1 MTINA
6 TSYIAYDIAVIIAA
20 EYKNDTELS
29 ERKMAEKHNV
39 PRSRIQKIKK
49 EVANGEWD
57 EILAPKVEVKE
68 AHNVKLTNV
77 KLENKTHQKAPTKKA
92 KAIYD
97 LVAGDFD
104 KFTLTL
110 LEQNPEIT
118 KAYING
124 QYHRCENASK

>member
-20 EYKNDTELS
+20 EYKNGTELS

-49 EVANGEWD
+49 EVAAGEWD
-57 EILAPKVEVKE
+57 EILSPKVEVS
-68 AHNVKLTNV
+68 HNVKLTKV
-77 KLENKTHQKAPTKKA
+77 KLTAKTHQKAPTA
-92 KAIYD
+92 KAMSIFKS
-97 LVAGDFD
+97 VNGDFD
-104 KFTLTL
+104 QFTQTL
-110 LEQNPEIT
+110 LNMNPEIT

-124 QYHRCENASK
+124 QYHRCQNAQ

>member
-20 EYKNDTELS
+20 EYKNGTEIS

-57 EILAPKVEVKE
+57 EILAPKVE
-68 AHNVKLTNV
+68 ATHNVKLTNV

-92 KAIYD
+92 MNIYKD
-97 LVAGDFD
+97 VNGDFD
-104 KFTLTL
+104 RFTETL

-124 QYHRCENASK
+124 QFHRCENASK

>member
-6 TSYIAYDIAVIIAA
+6 TSYIAFDIAKIIAA
-20 EYKNDTELS
+20 EYKAGTELS

-49 EVANGEWD
+49 EVAAGEWD
-57 EILAPKVEVKE
+57 EILAPKVEAP
-68 AHNVKLTNV
+68 AHNVKQTSV

-97 LVAGDFD
+97 SVNGDFD
-104 KFTLTL
+104 QFTLTL
-110 LEQNPEIT
+110 LEQNPKMT

-124 QYHRCENASK
+124 QYHRCQNAQ

>member
-20 EYKNDTELS
+20 EYKNGTELS

-49 EVANGEWD
+49 EVMNAEWD
-57 EILAPKVEVKE
+57 EILAPKVEE
-68 AHNVKLTNV
+68 PAHNVKQTAV
-77 KLENKTHQKAPTKKA
+77 KLDNKTHQKAPTKKA

-124 QYHRCENASK
+124 QYHRCENAQ